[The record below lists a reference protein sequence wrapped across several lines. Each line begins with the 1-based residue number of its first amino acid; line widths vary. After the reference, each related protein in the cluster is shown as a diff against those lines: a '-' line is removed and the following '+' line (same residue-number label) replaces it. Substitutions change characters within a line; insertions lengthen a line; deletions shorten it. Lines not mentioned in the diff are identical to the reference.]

1 MKIICSILLILL
13 FSCQGNNKMKNNE
26 KILIVAENKK
36 KRYFPFII
44 DTIAQSARDFKV
56 HRDNVWCK
64 EGNYRQVYIGDK
76 KDTIFLMNGRE
87 LYKNYIYNHNKA
99 KTYKRIDSTR
109 ITIEVDTTTILVDKF
124 TKTDSLKSYPV
135 FIKNITKDT
144 VIIGAGN
151 HFPMR
156 LEAKNEKGIWKPI
169 EEYFIYDCG
178 TGLNTTLLPA
188 NKLAIVLVP
197 IFKGSFKIKLRLG
210 YANRWGREPH
220 FTTYSNEFTGTI
232 NLTKFRN
239 RLGYQIY

>member
-1 MKIICSILLILL
+1 MKIICAILLILL
-13 FSCQGNNKMKNNE
+13 FSCQENNKIQN
-26 KILIVAENKK
+26 NKK
-36 KRYFPFII
+36 IVVEKKKEKRHFPFII

-56 HRDNVWCK
+56 HRDTIWGE

-76 KDTIFLMNGRE
+76 KDTIFLMTPGE
-87 LYKNYIYNHNKA
+87 LRRNYIYNHNKT
-99 KTYKRIDSTR
+99 KTYKKIDSTR
-109 ITIEVDTTTILVDKF
+109 IIIEVDTTTILIDKF

-144 VIIGAGN
+144 VVIGSGT

-178 TGLNTTLLPA
+178 TGLNRTLLPA
-188 NKLAIVLVP
+188 NKLAVVLVP
-197 IFKGSFKIKLRLG
+197 IFKGSFKTKLRLNYKNNWNG
-210 YANRWGREPH
+210 IPY
-220 FTTYSNEFTGTI
+220 FITYSNEFTGTI

-239 RLGYQIY
+239 RRGHQIY